1 MADKKL
7 IEAAHA
13 LLKQLGGPSDAF
25 TVSVHGE
32 CILVTGYMD
41 DLRKLNVPDN
51 FMEYKV
57 AWAPFDEA
65 MGT

>member
-1 MADKKL
+1 MADEKI
-7 IEAAHA
+7 IEAARA
-13 LLKQLGGPSDAF
+13 LRKQLGGPSDKF
-25 TVSVHGE
+25 EVSVHGKY
-32 CILVTGYMD
+32 ILVAGYMD

-57 AWAPFDEA
+57 AWAPLDEA